1 MPCPALHTVL
11 VLWGQPP
18 PARAGTPKA
27 SPACTGSAEL
37 LPRDQVPLTQDVRE
51 SPLGSPRGAVNTTK
65 TPGEPPFCLHPH
77 LRPPSEHRPC
87 RCGGAPSEAAYVPPS
102 QWGGPAGRLVWF
114 QVAPE
119 RWARCWAEGACVRV
133 VWAQTASREP
143 CTRPRG
149 SCSGV
154 VVPALSPS
162 SSEPPDLAGGAAGGW
177 TEVPGSSLSPSR
189 RPGPHP
195 FSAGVPGPAR
205 SPFGPCV
212 ASALTAAPGFAP
224 THQSVLG
231 AGS

>member
-1 MPCPALHTVL
+1 MSSSAHGPGPVGPAAPSQGRHPQSFTCVYRISRAPAQRPGPSHPGCPGVTIRFP
-11 VLWGQPP
+11 Q
-18 PARAGTPKA
+18 
-27 SPACTGSAEL
+27 
-37 LPRDQVPLTQDVRE
+37 
-51 SPLGSPRGAVNTTK
+51 GAVNTTR
-65 TPGEPPFCLHPH
+65 TPGEPPFCLDPR
-77 LRPPSEHRPC
+77 LRPPPEHRPC
-87 RCGGAPSEAAYVPPS
+87 RRGGAPVTVGWSCWTP
-102 QWGGPAGRLVWF
+102 G
-114 QVAPE
+114 

-133 VWAQTASREP
+133 VWAQTAPREP

-154 VVPALSPS
+154 VVPALSRS
-162 SSEPPDLAGGAAGGW
+162 SSEPPDLAGGSASGW

-224 THQSVLG
+224 AHQSVLG

>member
-1 MPCPALHTVL
+1 MSSSAHSPGPVGPAAPSQGRHPQSFTCVYRISRAPAQRPGPSHPGCPGVTIRFPPGGGEHHQDPRRAPILS
-11 VLWGQPP
+11 PP
-18 PARAGTPKA
+18 P
-27 SPACTGSAEL
+27 SA
-37 LPRDQVPLTQDVRE
+37 
-51 SPLGSPRGAVNTTK
+51 A
-65 TPGEPPFCLHPH
+65 
-77 LRPPSEHRPC
+77 PSEHRPC

-133 VWAQTASREP
+133 VWAQTAPREP